1 MCTEINNSFQLE
13 EDEEE
18 LEYLRRQQE
27 ANGVEGE
34 AEDDD
39 IPQQADAY
47 DDEPEAFTSFAFDDD
62 NAYTALGFDARVVT
76 RLQLLHDCLHELNNY
91 HRERD
96 NVYLPSYESGR
107 MRKEIILTH
116 IYYTEDSK
124 EEVGTLAADRTG
136 CPVVDIEFGATE
148 NGYDF
153 DLDPDIVTSFTE
165 LGWTFVIL
173 KPRQLDDYF
182 MQKPW
187 HWATQLK
194 NQLIKAGAKE
204 VRALPL
210 KGIEPHLQLI
220 PNAFTF
226 DDLDLDCILS
236 EDLYIGEL
244 PWRYNSC
251 EYRNLSEQFPEHA
264 KDAPIGVDIQSVA
277 WDEFKF
283 MRQEQLI
290 LESREFP
297 AEHSRGIPELTAK
310 NPMMQSFEMA
320 DTVKLKAVASS
331 HGSRKT
337 QSAKEDFDLRVKKN
351 GGCAITITPLRS
363 VNSSIHQLFGGQLRD
378 DLRHLGTLKTEEALT
393 KYFLTGTDKQRHSII
408 CVESITHKSAIGLK
422 ISELRYAW
430 QQLKETTGSAPT
442 IDVIIDEVPIVI
454 DRMLDGGTVKNP
466 GLTIDA
472 FTDLLQFAV
481 MTGGR
486 ISMMSADLSIKEH
499 NLIGGLLRLTSDD
512 WKDPEVVACINGGIR
527 TGLANKRSISLSTNV
542 EACKERLF
550 AAIDEA
556 KANKQCVF
564 LASNKIKPSS
574 TSTGTLTELIKV
586 HCGAETRVLELNS
599 RTVIDVK
606 HSAHAFINAPEHDQ
620 MLLLKD
626 VDVVVATSVVEA
638 GVSWDSRLFPD
649 VPDNLIH
656 SIFCIDIDGRW
667 SASGKLQA
675 INRWRNPAVPA
686 EICTTDRRMCDK
698 SYVFEDDFDVEKI
711 TRTLIRDRDAFTMMI
726 MGIFRGR
733 QFEHP
738 LWVRALAQ
746 KISQEQLQLSNPLA
760 AVSAVAKS
768 MGHTV
773 ALINDSAFGVQKKIE
788 GQTLAKLVTRRLRS
802 LRSAVTARAIS
813 IEGARRVEIA
823 QTTLTY
829 ERIRL
834 AAVTEQAA
842 GGSGL
847 AALAVGIA
855 ELKDRNYRLAQ
866 KGNQPTTVSGLQ
878 AKQDRIDNYEF
889 LEEGNRLTLQAFL
902 MVEAAGFSSEE
913 LGKKRTHGLNVM
925 QAVQMAKMFLEDVAV
940 GTENLLPVM
949 GKDELKKLS
958 KSQNKTDQTQML
970 LERLAVMEEFCL
982 DSELTAPGVE
992 LPPHEWMDL
1001 TYTQIPKLLHKRFVI
1016 EADPQTIEQVN
1027 NVALFD
1033 VPVDTSTGRVLEVA
1047 RSIRAAAQ
1055 GVATG
1060 LFEKFTQ
1067 FEKVFGTTVQL
1078 DDLEGFVRSALVRSD
1093 WLTQTDVEEINR
1105 GWSKCCKWIATNI
1118 DRIDSNS
1125 YGHSFLLSD
1134 GKEVKQLAEM
1144 IHSNRTAYA
1153 AVITNAH
1160 GCIERANK
1168 ASNHFNYLKKIC
1180 EEVSLYS
1187 LTTIGDVSV
1196 KGKMKKLAVMI
1207 RKQDLPTNIECQRLY
1222 QRWLETMRSSH
1233 EHLHSYMIFEQSSFD
1248 EGNGDSTDFK
1258 QPISQLSRKPRAE
1271 MQALG
1276 RKEFKRKV
1284 FDKPEYKKRPVGAKK
1299 FNLLSFDRTRRRII

>member
-1 MCTEINNSFQLE
+1 MCTEITNSFQLE

-27 ANGVEGE
+27 ADGLTGTDE
-34 AEDDD
+34 ADTSDTVTRS
-39 IPQQADAY
+39 
-47 DDEPEAFTSFAFDDD
+47 AFDSFATDTDEDYITPDTLF
-62 NAYTALGFDARVVT
+62 TTRVIT
-76 RLQLLHDCLHELNNY
+76 QRERLQESLAHLSELSHYIGRVHLPEYPSNRMIKSIVLTYFCYNDEEQTLVGDALA
-91 HRERD
+91 ER
-96 NVYLPSYESGR
+96 S
-107 MRKEIILTH
+107 
-116 IYYTEDSK
+116 
-124 EEVGTLAADRTG
+124 G
-136 CPVVDIEFGATE
+136 CPVVALEWEPTE
-148 NGYDF
+148 NGYGF
-153 DLDPDIVTSFTE
+153 HLDEAVISNFIR
-165 LGWTFVIL
+165 LGWRFVIL
-173 KPRQLDDYF
+173 PPHKLTDVHTQS
-182 MQKPW
+182 PW
-187 HWATQLK
+187 KWCVNLR
-194 NQLIKAGAKE
+194 NQLVKAGAE
-204 VRALPL
+204 DVYALSL
-210 KGIEPHLQLI
+210 GSLEPTRQLV
-220 PNAFTF
+220 PNSFV
-226 DDLDLDCILS
+226 
-236 EDLYIGEL
+236 LYKKLIHRIIGEEL
-244 PWRYNSC
+244 YYGETLWQESKGDHWNVGS
-251 EYRNLSEQFPEHA
+251 SFAEHT
-264 KDAPIGVDIQSVA
+264 KGVPIPIDITPVT

-283 MRQEQLI
+283 QRQEALVI
-290 LESREFP
+290 HSRRFP
-297 AEHSRGIPELTAK
+297 SEHSVNIPRLTAEH
-310 NPMMQSFEMA
+310 PMIRQFKMA
-320 DTVKLKAVASS
+320 DTVKLKSVASS

-378 DLRHLGTLKTEEALT
+378 DLRHLGTLQTEEALT

-422 ISELRYAW
+422 ISELRHAW

-499 NLIGGLLRLTSDD
+499 NLIGGLLRLTADD
-512 WKDPEVVACINGGIR
+512 WNDPEVVACINGGIR
-527 TGLANKRSISLSTNV
+527 TGLTNKRSISLSTNV

-550 AAIDEA
+550 AAINEA
-556 KANKQCVF
+556 KENEQCVF

-586 HCGAETRVLELNS
+586 NCGAETRVLELNS

-606 HSAHAFINAPEHDQ
+606 HSAHAFINASELDQ

-675 INRWRNPAVPA
+675 INRWRNPSVPA

-711 TRTLIRDRDAFTMMI
+711 ERTLIKDRDAFTMMI

-760 AVSAVAKS
+760 AVSAVAQS

-773 ALINDSAFGVQKKIE
+773 TLIDDSTFGVQKKIE

-823 QTTLTY
+823 QTTLIY

-834 AAVTEQAA
+834 AAVNERSA
-842 GGSGL
+842 GGDGL
-847 AALAVGIA
+847 DALAVGIA

-866 KGNQPTTVSGLQ
+866 KGNQPTTVTGLQ

-925 QAVQMAKMFLEDVAV
+925 QAVQMARLFLEDVAV
-940 GTENLLPVM
+940 GTENLLPVL
-949 GKDELKKLS
+949 DRDALKKLS
-958 KSQNKTDQTQML
+958 KNQTKTDKTQML

-992 LPPHEWMDL
+992 LAPHEWMDL

-1067 FEKVFGTTVQL
+1067 FEKVFGTTVEL

-1093 WLTQTDVEEINR
+1093 WLTQTDIEEINR

-1134 GKEVKQLAEM
+1134 GKEVKQLSEM

-1187 LTTIGDVSV
+1187 LTTIGDISV
-1196 KGKMKKLAVMI
+1196 KGKMKKLAVLI
-1207 RKQDLPTNIECQRLY
+1207 RKQDLPSNIECQRLY
-1222 QRWLETMRSSH
+1222 QRWLETMRSSY
-1233 EHLHSYMIFEQSSFD
+1233 EQLHSYVQFEQSSFD
-1248 EGNGDSTDFK
+1248 EDTGDSVDFK
-1258 QPISQLSRKPRAE
+1258 QAISQLSKGPRAE
-1271 MQALG
+1271 MQALSHAH
-1276 RKEFKRKV
+1276 FKRKV
-1284 FDKPEYKKRPVGAKK
+1284 FEKPAHKKRPFNAKK
-1299 FNLLSFDRTRRRII
+1299 FNLLSFNRNQRRII